1 MGDFAADWLRL
12 REPADVI
19 ARSLRLTQSVARAVA
34 GEDELL
40 ALDLGTGTGSNVRFL
55 AEHLPARQRWLLVDD
70 DSDLLAEALVRMP
83 AWGAERGY
91 TASRAPGELLLHN
104 ERISC
109 HIETRCMDLALL
121 NNPAIFAGRA
131 LVTASALCD
140 LVSIEWLRA
149 LAAACREGGAAVL
162 FALTYD
168 GRICCSP
175 EEPEDDTIRDLVN
188 SHQRTHK
195 RFGVSAGPEAVEW
208 TERCFVELGYQVRRE
223 PSDWILSSAS
233 RELQRQ
239 VIDGWRAAAVAMA
252 PAQAHQ
258 IQGWRDRRL
267 AHVAVDRSQL
277 LVGHQDLVAWLPKVP

>member
-1 MGDFAADWLRL
+1 MGDFAADWLAL
-12 REPADVI
+12 REPADVP
-19 ARSLRLTQSVARAVA
+19 ARSLRLAQSVATVVA
-34 GEDELL
+34 GEDELH

-55 AEHLPARQRWLLVDD
+55 AEHLQARQRWLLVDD
-70 DSDLLAEALVRMP
+70 DSELLAEALVRMP
-83 AWGAERGY
+83 SWGAQRGY
-91 TASRAPGELLLHN
+91 AASRTAGGLLLHS
-104 ERISC
+104 ERISY

-121 NNPAIFAGRA
+121 NNPTIFAGRA

-149 LAAACREGGAAVL
+149 LAVACREGGAAVL

-168 GRICCSP
+168 GRIRCSP

-188 SHQRTHK
+188 KHQRTHK
-195 RFGVSAGPEAVEW
+195 GFGTSAGPDAVKW
-208 TERCFVELGYQVRRE
+208 TEHCFVELGYQVQRE

-239 VIDGWRAAAVAMA
+239 VIDGWRAAAAAMA
-252 PAQAHQ
+252 PAQARQ

-267 AHVAVDRSQL
+267 AHIAADRSQL